1 MKKTLTIFII
11 AIALAFTFVG
21 CKKESGDLTK
31 IKVGVS
37 PVPHAEIV
45 EALKDEFKAQGLD
58 VEVVT
63 FTDYVQPNIALAEGD
78 LDLNY
83 FQHEPYLK
91 EFCASRNLDLAN
103 IGAIHLEPMGFYAK
117 NYKSVDE
124 FKDGDEIVI
133 PNDPSNGARAL
144 RLLEDAGLIKLSD
157 YNSETI
163 TEKDIV
169 ENPKNLKITAVDAAT
184 VAKAYEDV
192 AGGVI
197 NSNYALGVGLNPKT
211 DPIFVETTEGNPNA
225 NIIAARSADKDNEA
239 YKKFVQVLKSDKA
252 KEFINEKYDGSV
264 IPVE

>member
-1 MKKTLTIFII
+1 MKKTLTFFII
-11 AIALAFTFVG
+11 VLALAFTFVG

-157 YNSETI
+157 YNSESI

-184 VAKAYEDV
+184 VAKAYEDL

-211 DPIFVETTEGNPNA
+211 DPLFVESTEGNPNA
-225 NIIAARSADKDNEA
+225 NIVAARTDDKDNEA

-252 KEFINEKYDGSV
+252 KQFINEKYDGSV
-264 IPVE
+264 LPVE